1 MNQSEFNILLS
12 KIFNN
17 PAFDIRFP
25 GDVSAAESV
34 EFLSY
39 LFENPATHLS
49 GLSRSQIAKGLQ
61 YLIQPCGSEMPL
73 ALFESSV
80 PLDARLTSCVGVENL
95 FKQIFAVH
103 CKPALIHTSE
113 TDDEVNISCFMW
125 WENFPTFFHL
135 HTPEG
140 DALQAQCEDV
150 MRRILTIDSLA
161 CQESVIHGFGHLLED
176 RPEVAET
183 GLNECV
189 LNAALEPELREY
201 ARSMLTGGR
210 V

>member
-17 PAFDIRFP
+17 PAFEIRFP

-34 EFLSY
+34 EFLAH
-39 LFENPATHLS
+39 LFENPATNLS
-49 GLSRSQIAKGLQ
+49 GLSRSGIAKGLQ

-80 PLDARLTSCVGVENL
+80 PLDTRLACCAGVENI

-103 CKPALIHTSE
+103 CKPALIHMSE

-140 DALQAQCEDV
+140 DALQAQCEEV

-183 GLNECV
+183 ALNDCF
-189 LNAALEPELREY
+189 LNAALAPGLREY
-201 ARSMLTGGR
+201 AQSMLTGGR

>member
-17 PAFDIRFP
+17 PAFEIRFP

-34 EFLSY
+34 EFLAH
-39 LFENPATHLS
+39 LFENPATNLS
-49 GLSRSQIAKGLQ
+49 GLSRSEIAKGLQ

-80 PLDARLTSCVGVENL
+80 PLDTRLACCAGVENI

-103 CKPALIHTSE
+103 CKPALIHMSE

-140 DALQAQCEDV
+140 DALQAKCEEV
-150 MRRILTIDSLA
+150 MRHILTIDSLA

-183 GLNECV
+183 ALNGCV
-189 LNAALEPELREY
+189 LNATLAPELREY
-201 ARSMLTGGR
+201 SRSMLTGGR